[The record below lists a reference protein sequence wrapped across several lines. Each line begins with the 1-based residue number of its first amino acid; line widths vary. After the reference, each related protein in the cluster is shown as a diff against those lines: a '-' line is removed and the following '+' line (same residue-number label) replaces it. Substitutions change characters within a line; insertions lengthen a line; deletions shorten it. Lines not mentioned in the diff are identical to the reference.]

1 MLLHP
6 VIFLFLFFVF
16 LSVIVVSSNTSWFIA
31 WIALEVNMLSFIP
44 IILKKK
50 NKYTSESALKYFLTQ
65 SMASLLMIISLMML
79 NSFGSYLFFMLIFAS
94 LAIKVGAAPFHQ
106 WMPSL
111 IEGMTWQ
118 TIILFLIIQKINPLI
133 LISFCSLTMKASELL
148 LLLIISFSALVGS
161 IGGLNQASV
170 RSIMLYSSI
179 SHMAWMLSAMYLFS
193 PLWIIYYMTYSLILF
208 SVLNILNNK
217 EIYNVNHLLMKQKV
231 NFFLLTLCLFSLGG
245 LPPFS
250 GFIPKLLISLKLL
263 ESAHTFL
270 FLFLLTSTFLSLFFY
285 MRLILTNALLYNSH
299 TYFFF
304 LNKNNNKMDFVN
316 FIIMMTPMIMFI
328 L

>member
-6 VIFLFLFFVF
+6 VFFLFLIFLFLSLFMVF
-16 LSVIVVSSNTSWFIA
+16 SNTSWFIA

-65 SMASLLMIISLMML
+65 SMASLLMIISLSML
-79 NSFGSYLFFMLIFAS
+79 NPLNNFWLFMLLSAS
-94 LAIKVGAAPFHQ
+94 LAIKMGAAPFHQ

-118 TIILFLIIQKINPLI
+118 TIIIFLILQKINPLI
-133 LISFCSLTMKASELL
+133 MLSFCPLAANSSSVF
-148 LLLIISFSALVGS
+148 LLLIIFFSAMIGS
-161 IGGLNQASV
+161 VGGLNQSSV

-179 SHMAWMLSAMYLFS
+179 SHMAWMLSAIYIFSSLWVLYYL
-193 PLWIIYYMTYSLILF
+193 IYSLILF
-208 SVLNILNNK
+208 SILNIFNNK
-217 EIYNVNHLLMKQKV
+217 EIYNLNHLLMKQKT
-231 NFFLLTLCLFSLGG
+231 NFFLLVMCLFSLGG

-250 GFIPKLLISLKLL
+250 GFISKLLVSLKLL
-263 ESAHTFL
+263 TENHTFI

-285 MRLILTNALLYNSH
+285 MRLIITNILLYNSH
-299 TYFFF
+299 NYFFF
-304 LNKNNNKMDFVN
+304 SNKNNNKSDFVN
-316 FIIMMTPMIMFI
+316 LIIMMTPMIIFI